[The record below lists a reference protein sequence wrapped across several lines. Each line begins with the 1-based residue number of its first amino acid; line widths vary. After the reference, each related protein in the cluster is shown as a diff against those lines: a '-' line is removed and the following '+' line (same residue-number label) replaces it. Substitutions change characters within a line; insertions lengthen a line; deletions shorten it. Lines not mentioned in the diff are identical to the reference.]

1 MHDMRLAREWVAS
14 LFSGVCHRS
23 LYYIGISLFK
33 VKREEIVFC
42 KWTKKVRSLTITTSV

>member
-23 LYYIGISLFK
+23 LFYVRISLS
-33 VKREEIVFC
+33 
-42 KWTKKVRSLTITTSV
+42 T